1 VNRCH
6 CARSR
11 FMYEAG
17 GEEAMFSEPTPIH
30 PFRGMTWLTFKD
42 GLIVEGWDLWNLGKL
57 LESLQ

>member
-1 VNRCH
+1 
-6 CARSR
+6 
-11 FMYEAG
+11 MYEAG